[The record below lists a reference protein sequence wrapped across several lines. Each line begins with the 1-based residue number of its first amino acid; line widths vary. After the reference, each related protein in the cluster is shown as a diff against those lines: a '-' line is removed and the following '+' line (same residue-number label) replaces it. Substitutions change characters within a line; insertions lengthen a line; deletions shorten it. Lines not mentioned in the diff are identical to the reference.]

1 MLGGKSYSDA
11 RGLRRRVRKENQ
23 MGRTAESILLGSEDF
38 KEINLTKLA
47 PVLGTS
53 TATLCRWR
61 KYGLPENVK
70 VFARA
75 CRARNM
81 TAEQIGQMVLTIK

>member
-1 MLGGKSYSDA
+1 
-11 RGLRRRVRKENQ
+11 

-53 TATLCRWR
+53 AATLCRWR

-70 VFARA
+70 IFCRA

-81 TAEQIGQMVLTIK
+81 TAEQIGQMVLDIK